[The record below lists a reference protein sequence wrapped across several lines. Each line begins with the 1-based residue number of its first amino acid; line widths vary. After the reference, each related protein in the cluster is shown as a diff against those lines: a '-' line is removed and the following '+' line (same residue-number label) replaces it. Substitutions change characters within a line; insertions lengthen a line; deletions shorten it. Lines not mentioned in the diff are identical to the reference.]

1 MNKLIVFMVSL
12 TLLLWGMFLWK
23 MSNNVNAGK
32 SPNTENVEQVTAAGF
47 DMQGMLSLLEP
58 QKKPAAD
65 LRDPFLTPKR
75 FAPAPKPQPRVV
87 KPKVDTVVQQTPQ
100 QPLITLDAILP
111 GDNPVA
117 IIKYHGETA
126 VVSVGQKIWD
136 VVITAIETNR
146 VVIRYAGGTFEIK

>member
-1 MNKLIVFMVSL
+1 MNKLIVFMVTL
-12 TLLLWGMFLWK
+12 TLLLWGIFLWK
-23 MSNNVNAGK
+23 MSDNVNSGK
-32 SPNTENVEQVTAAGF
+32 AQTTEKVEQTTPSNF

-58 QKKPAAD
+58 QKKPATD
-65 LRDPFLTPKR
+65 LRDPFHTPKR

-87 KPKVDTVVQQTPQ
+87 KAKVDTVQKTPQ

>member
-58 QKKPAAD
+58 QKNLLPICAI
-65 LRDPFLTPKR
+65 PFLHQSVLHLHR
-75 FAPAPKPQPRVV
+75 
-87 KPKVDTVVQQTPQ
+87 
-100 QPLITLDAILP
+100 
-111 GDNPVA
+111 NPSPVL
-117 IIKYHGETA
+117 
-126 VVSVGQKIWD
+126 
-136 VVITAIETNR
+136 
-146 VVIRYAGGTFEIK
+146 